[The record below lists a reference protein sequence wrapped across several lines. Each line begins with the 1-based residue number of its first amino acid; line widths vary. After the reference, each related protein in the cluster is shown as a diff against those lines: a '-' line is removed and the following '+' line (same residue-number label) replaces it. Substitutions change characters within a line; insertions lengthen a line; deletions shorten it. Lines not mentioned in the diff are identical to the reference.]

1 MSTVPPFLILTAT
14 RTASGIRKEQVVECL
29 DHYYQKNDDNG
40 TYVRSLF
47 AGNKIGPKEV
57 EPDPS
62 RVNPKDFDSMPHV
75 IKRLFDDS
83 VAPNDAYSVN
93 VPNGSEDNQI
103 FNKPTEKKDHITFP
117 SLPTEEKKL
126 AAFVFAFILCS
137 IVGTKTDETY
147 TSFDFSANSAT
158 SPLNVYTSA
167 DTAYNID
174 APDEAERIR
183 SALKAMAIDFY
194 APTATR
200 HSLYIFKQPVDSSPP
215 FVTDVVDGSAY
226 LFTIDLTKIDQSEF
240 SLTGNLRVGLNAD
253 SGEPETVES
262 LLGFNLDAGYI
273 LALIT
278 NQDVEDAPVA

>member
-278 NQDVEDAPVA
+278 NQDVAVAPVA

>member
-14 RTASGIRKEQVVECL
+14 RTASGIRSWQVVECL
-29 DHYYQKNDDNG
+29 DHYYQKDDANG
-40 TYVRSLF
+40 IYIRSLF
-47 AGNKIGPKEV
+47 DGNKIGPKEV

-62 RVNPKDFDSMPHV
+62 RVNPKDFESMPHV

-93 VPNGSEDNQI
+93 VPNGSDENQI
-103 FNKPTEKKDHITFP
+103 FNKPTDKVHITFP
-117 SLPTEEKKL
+117 SLPTDEKKL
-126 AAFVFAFILCS
+126 AAFIFAFILCS

-158 SPLNVYTSA
+158 PPLNVYTSA

-174 APDEAERIR
+174 TPEEAERIR
-183 SALKAMAIDFY
+183 LVLKAMAIDFY
-194 APTATR
+194 AAATR
-200 HSLYIFKQPVDSSPP
+200 NSLYIFKQPVVEASPP
-215 FVTDVVDGSAY
+215 FVTDKVEEGSSY

-240 SLTGNLRVGLNAD
+240 SSSGNLRVGLNAD

-262 LLGFNLDAGYI
+262 LLGFNAGAGYI

-278 NQDVEDAPVA
+278 NQDVTVAPVA